1 MATITITGRDGLAPL
16 SLRMQLAIGAAAQ
29 RLATALILWHE
40 RAVERRQLLALGD
53 AALKDFGA
61 SRADAAGEGGQ
72 PFWRA

>member
-1 MATITITGRDGLAPL
+1 MATITITGRDGLEPL
-16 SLRMQLAIGAAAQ
+16 PLRMQLAIGAAAQ
-29 RLATALILWHE
+29 RLATALAVWHE

-61 SRADAAGEGGQ
+61 SRADAACEGGR